1 MTCEDKKITLSKD
14 DVENTAAG
22 KAASVTIDFEQTK
35 GQSTCAKAGDGNYV
49 KFTAA
54 AYAAPSGDG
63 AGDGDAA
70 KDGDAA
76 SGAMHLGA
84 AFAAGALTIAATQ
97 F

>member
-1 MTCEDKKITLSKD
+1 MTCEDKKITLSND
-14 DVENTAAG
+14 ADANTAAG
-22 KAASVTIDFEQTK
+22 KAASVTIEFEQEK
-35 GQSTCAKAGDGNYV
+35 GKVKCVEAGDANWV
-49 KFTAA
+49 SFTAA